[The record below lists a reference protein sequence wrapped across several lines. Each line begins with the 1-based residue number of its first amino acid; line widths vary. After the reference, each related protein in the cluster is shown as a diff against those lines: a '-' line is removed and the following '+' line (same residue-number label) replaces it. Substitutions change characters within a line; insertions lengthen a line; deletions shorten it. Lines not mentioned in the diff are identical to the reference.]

1 MSDKKSSENAAPAA
15 EAAPAKSGGLLRT
28 VVIVFLLVG
37 IAGIGYVIGGRG
49 GAAPAATASG
59 SDAAADKEAEK
70 EAEEKAEM
78 KGPVVEMEAINI
90 NLAEG
95 HYLRIAVALGL
106 SPDIKLKEP
115 EEFDK
120 AAASDVVLGTFS
132 GLNMADLTSTEGREQ
147 AREAVLNA
155 LEPHYGEE
163 VVHVYFTEFVMQ

>member
-28 VVIVFLLVG
+28 VVIVFLLIG

-70 EAEEKAEM
+70 EAEK

-106 SPDIKLKEP
+106 SADVKLKEP

-132 GLNMADLTSTEGREQ
+132 GMNMADLTSTEGREH
-147 AREAVLNA
+147 AREAVLKA

>member
-28 VVIVFLLVG
+28 VVIVFLLIG

-70 EAEEKAEM
+70 EAEK

-106 SPDIKLKEP
+106 SADVKLKEP

-132 GLNMADLTSTEGREQ
+132 GMNMADLTSTEGREH
-147 AREAVLNA
+147 AREAVLEA

>member
-49 GAAPAATASG
+49 GTAPAATASG

-70 EAEEKAEM
+70 EAEK

-106 SPDIKLKEP
+106 SPDVKLGEP

>member
-49 GAAPAATASG
+49 GTAPAATASG

-70 EAEEKAEM
+70 EAEK

-106 SPDIKLKEP
+106 SPDVKLKEP

-132 GLNMADLTSTEGREQ
+132 GMNMADLTSTEGREQ

>member
-28 VVIVFLLVG
+28 VVIVFLLIG

-70 EAEEKAEM
+70 EAEK

-106 SPDIKLKEP
+106 SPDVKLGEP